1 MADGRDGS
9 NQRQLTQAGELS
21 EYPSWSPDGRA
32 LVFSGHRGGDFEVLR
47 IDAAGGEERNLT
59 NTPGDDK
66 WPAWSPDGKQI
77 AYISDDD
84 VYVMAADGSNRRNV
98 SKTPDLYENHPS
110 WTPDGRL
117 TFLQHGES
125 GPVHVRVVDHPSYDL
140 PIDAVFVF
148 DWR

>member
-1 MADGRDGS
+1 M
-9 NQRQLTQAGELS
+9 
-21 EYPSWSPDGRA
+21 
-32 LVFSGHRGGDFEVLR
+32 FSGHREGDFEVLR

-77 AYISDDD
+77 AFISDDD
-84 VYVMAADGSNRRNV
+84 VHVMAADGTNRRNV
-98 SKTPDLYENHPS
+98 SKTPGLYENHPN

-117 TFLQHGES
+117 TFLQHDES
-125 GPVHVRVVDHPSYDL
+125 GPVHVRVMDHPSYDL